1 MDNETVMKKDK
12 IDELSGILRR
22 SLMIAAKNPKLLL
35 FTLLTSFPLFFFT
48 LLTSFPLFFC
58 ILVFEF
64 LFHQTLLSSV
74 DTLLSDEAP
83 GLTFCH
89 GNICSVPIPSYWR
102 WDGSFESMITE
113 HCSRFVLLGF
123 VYLILVHPLDLLN
136 TILIICHSSALYA
149 EQSLQSGLY
158 KSLKLP
164 KIIVFKRLKLK
175 IINITQNH
183 TIYYNL

>member
-35 FTLLTSFPLFFFT
+35 FT

-102 WDGSFESMITE
+102 WDGSFESMMTMITE

-123 VYLILVHPLDLLN
+123 VYMILVHPLDLLN

-149 EQSLQSGLY
+149 ERPL
-158 KSLKLP
+158 
-164 KIIVFKRLKLK
+164 
-175 IINITQNH
+175 
-183 TIYYNL
+183 